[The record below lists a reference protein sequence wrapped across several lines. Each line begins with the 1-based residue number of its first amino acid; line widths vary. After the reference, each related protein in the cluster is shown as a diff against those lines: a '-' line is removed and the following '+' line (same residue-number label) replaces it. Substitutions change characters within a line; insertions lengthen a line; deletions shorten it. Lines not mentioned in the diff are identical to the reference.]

1 VVLHAV
7 EALEILSEIS
17 DEESEGE
24 EEDGYGGE
32 DFHGFVL
39 EGSHHVED

>member
-1 VVLHAV
+1 MVLHAV
-7 EALEILSEIS
+7 EALEVLTKVS
-17 DEESEGE
+17 DEESKRE

-39 EGSHHVED
+39 EGTHHVED